1 MMMNRSA
8 NSDGSPVTGAGVI
21 GHHWVPFFLEGAVL
35 VALGLLAVVIP
46 SIASSAAT
54 NALGWVFLI
63 SGAVGFATT
72 HWTRHLPGY
81 WWSLVSALLGLLVGA
96 LLILQQT
103 SDLYRGLYIGWPIE
117 RIAPLALVLVVFF
130 AIEGMASIMYA
141 LSHRSAYSKRWAW
154 MLASGIIDLI
164 LAIVVVLG
172 IAGTAAWAV
181 GLLVGVNMVFG
192 GIALIGMALHAR
204 VEGTGVEGS

>member
-1 MMMNRSA
+1 MRKRSA
-8 NSDGSPVTGAGVI
+8 SGVGSPDPEGGAI
-21 GHHWVPFFLEGAVL
+21 GHHWIPFFLEGAVL

-46 SIASSAAT
+46 SIASSTAT
-54 NALGWVFLI
+54 NAFGWLFFV
-63 SGAVGFATT
+63 SGAVGLATT
-72 HWTRHLPGY
+72 HWTRHVPGY

-117 RIAPLALVLVVFF
+117 RIAPLTLVLVVFF

-141 LSHRSAYSKRWAW
+141 LSHRSVYSKRWAW

-204 VEGTGVEGS
+204 AEGTGVEGS